1 MSLVVFLVAAIQY
14 SLFTLSLERRV
25 VWHAPRSFA
34 KYAYLVGK
42 YSQILASAVIFLPL
56 SGFWGL
62 ELTNAVRNC
71 AYIYIRRPT
80 LTLRCRTADGPW
92 ALSMWW

>member
-42 YSQILASAVIFLPL
+42 YSQILASAVIFFAAEWLL
-56 SGFWGL
+56 GSRVDERG
-62 ELTNAVRNC
+62 A
-71 AYIYIRRPT
+71 
-80 LTLRCRTADGPW
+80 
-92 ALSMWW
+92 